1 MRPRDAGSLRARPA
15 TAHGGLPRRQRGV
28 AAITAI
34 LMVALATVI
43 AVNLVWENNL
53 DQRRTGTL
61 LSMDQA
67 LQYAF
72 GAEAWAAHI
81 LLLDLQNTPTDHL
94 GEDWAIA
101 LPPLPLDGGELAGR
115 LEDLQGRFNINNLV
129 TEEGVA
135 DPLRVAQFE
144 RLLEALGLDVK
155 WAQIAVDWLDRD
167 IDESF
172 PAGAED
178 DVYTALIPP
187 YRAANQPI
195 GTTSELMALADMDR
209 ATFELLRPHIA
220 ALPIGSRINVNTA
233 TAPVLQSLSG
243 NIGSSEATS
252 LIEARADTGFPDYI
266 GAFDDLVEPEVL
278 DTLVDSTQYL
288 RLTAQVSIGTS
299 LLTMYSLLQRS
310 DTGAVTPLMRSFGAE

>member
-1 MRPRDAGSLRARPA
+1 MTRRDARPPRAQRLTAPAGMPRD
-15 TAHGGLPRRQRGV
+15 QRGV

-43 AVNLVWENNL
+43 AVSLVWENHL

-67 LQYAF
+67 LQYAY

-115 LEDLQGRFNINNLV
+115 LEDLQGRFNINNLL
-129 TEEGVA
+129 TEEGVV

-144 RLLEALGLDVK
+144 RLLEALALDVK

-178 DVYTALIPP
+178 DVYTGLIPP
-187 YRAANQPI
+187 YRAANQAI
-195 GTTSELMALADMDR
+195 GTISELMALAEMDR
-209 ATFELLRPHIA
+209 DTFELLRPHIA

-233 TAPVLQSLSG
+233 TAPVLQSLSA
-243 NIGSSEATS
+243 NIGPSEATS
-252 LIEARADTGFPDYI
+252 LIDARADTGFPDYI
-266 GAFDDLVEPEVL
+266 GAFDDLVEPDVL
-278 DTLVDSTQYL
+278 DTLGDTTQYL

-299 LLTMYSLLQRS
+299 VLTMYSLLQRA
-310 DTGAVTPLMRSFGAE
+310 DTGAITPLMRSFGAE